1 MPEKI
6 QENTRDRPK
15 DVEAPDPDPLE
26 AHIRTLIQSLAE
38 TESELKQT
46 TQAHDRF
53 LRKTYI
59 DIIRVCDSFERLF
72 ALLDNRSDS
81 LSEETRHY
89 INNFRTIYR
98 RVQKVLKDRQ
108 VLPMQTESPYFDPHW
123 QQAIEVVEDPDRED
137 GFILEELSKG
147 YVWKGQ
153 VLREANVKIVKNP

>member
-1 MPEKI
+1 MTEKK
-6 QENTRDRPK
+6 QAGA
-15 DVEAPDPDPLE
+15 EAQTEDGETSDPLE
-26 AHIRTLIQSLAE
+26 IHIRSLIQNLAE
-38 TESELKQT
+38 TEDALKKT
-46 TQAHDRF
+46 TREHERF

-72 ALLDNRSDS
+72 TLLDSRRDS
-81 LSEETRHY
+81 LSEDTRHY

-108 VLPMQTESPYFDPHW
+108 VLPIQTESPYFDPHW
-123 QQAIEVVEDPDRED
+123 QQAIEVVEDPDHED
-137 GFILEELSKG
+137 GFVLEELSKG